1 VVGCANGSAK
11 SSNGTS
17 GSKVWP
23 DSARKTEPA
32 LAVLDRPRAETEL
45 KHVLVVEDEAVQR
58 QHIVELMEPLPAT
71 ATAVATGEEAVAA
84 LESQKFDCVVI
95 DLGLPGMSGWQ
106 VINHLRS
113 TPNLRSTPVLVYTAK
128 ELTRKEVLKLG
139 RATKTIVVKEVRS
152 PERLQDEIGAI
163 LSKEAGDDA
172 ADSVSIE
179 VSLAGKKV
187 LVVDDDIRN
196 IFALTA
202 LLERQG
208 MDVISVDG
216 GADALETLRE
226 TDDVDIALVDVMMP
240 EMDGYTTMA
249 NMRNLPTFGE
259 RPIIALTAK
268 AMKGDREKCIEAGAS
283 DYIAKPV
290 DSSHLVGMLRSWLSH
305 SLSAEQAPRRTD

>member
-1 VVGCANGSAK
+1 
-11 SSNGTS
+11 
-17 GSKVWP
+17 
-23 DSARKTEPA
+23 
-32 LAVLDRPRAETEL
+32 
-45 KHVLVVEDEAVQR
+45 VLVVEDEAAQR
-58 QHIVELMEPLPAT
+58 QHIVKLMEPLRAT
-71 ATAVATGEEAVAA
+71 ATAVATGEEALAA
-84 LESQKFDCVVI
+84 FESQKFDCVVI

-106 VINHLRS
+106 VIDHVRS
-113 TPNLRSTPVLVYTAK
+113 TPDLRSTPVLVYTAK
-128 ELTRKEVLKLG
+128 ELTHKEVLKLG

-163 LSKEAGDDA
+163 LSHDADNDA
-172 ADSVSIE
+172 ADPDAVSIE
-179 VSLAGKKV
+179 VSLAGKKI

-208 MDVISVDG
+208 MEVVSVDG
-216 GADALETLRE
+216 GSDALETLRE
-226 TDDVDIALVDVMMP
+226 NDDFDIAVVDVMMP
-240 EMDGYTTMA
+240 EMDGYVTMA

-305 SLSAEQAPRRTD
+305 SVSARASE